1 MEQFLRAMIAEQ
13 ERRAQRTTEWTYDEA
28 EAERYMPV
36 LVNYLADV
44 FPEPLIRQTV
54 IHFMAALMS
63 GFHHGPKALV
73 LVDYDSHN
81 ISRFAYLMLL
91 FFSNQAKYDS
101 EYFNRSTEVDMN
113 DLDGKRLLIVS
124 NVRAERLNLRLLERF
139 LRPANGIWRSWWS
152 SASASFSTTLSEA
165 IELETK
171 LLLTCQPGDLP
182 KLRQLSDKTKR
193 ELIVVPMRRNES
205 YYCYGGDYDDD
216 QDRDTAERRPIPV
229 LLSHELPKWR
239 SALMRLFAEE
249 HRVGSGLNDFV
260 AASLPMELIRLSNEL
275 LNGR

>member
-1 MEQFLRAMIAEQ
+1 MMITEQD
-13 ERRAQRTTEWTYDEA
+13 RRAQRTTEWTYDESQA
-28 EAERYMPV
+28 EQYMPK

-44 FPEPLIRQTV
+44 FPEPLIRRTV

-101 EYFNRSTEVDMN
+101 EYFNRSTGADMN

-124 NVRAERLNLRLLERF
+124 NVRAERLNLQLLERF

-171 LLLTCQPGDLP
+171 LLLTCQPRDLA

-193 ELIVVPMRRNES
+193 ELIVVPMRRN
-205 YYCYGGDYDDD
+205 
-216 QDRDTAERRPIPV
+216 DRNIVQPIPV

-239 SALMRLFAEE
+239 SALMRLFVEE
-249 HRVGSGLNDFV
+249 HRVGSGLNEFV
-260 AASLPMELIRLSNEL
+260 AASLPTELIRLNNEL

>member
-1 MEQFLRAMIAEQ
+1 MEQFLRMMINEQ
-13 ERRAQRTTEWTYDEA
+13 ERRARLTTEWTYDEE
-28 EAERYMPV
+28 EAEHYMPK
-36 LVNYLADV
+36 LINYLANV
-44 FPEPLIRQTV
+44 FPEPSIRRTV
-54 IHFMAALMS
+54 VHFMAALMS

-101 EYFNRSTEVDMN
+101 EYFNRPTGADMN

-124 NVRAERLNLRLLERF
+124 NVRSEHMNLQLLERF

-171 LLLTCQPGDLP
+171 LLLTCQPKDLA

-193 ELIVVPMRRNES
+193 ELIVVPMRRRRN
-205 YYCYGGDYDDD
+205 YDNDD
-216 QDRDTAERRPIPV
+216 GVQPIPV

-239 SALMRLFAEE
+239 SALMRLFVEE
-249 HRVGSGLNDFV
+249 HRAGSGLNEFV
-260 AASLPMELIRLSNEL
+260 ASSLPTELIRLGNEL
-275 LNGR
+275 LNG

>member
-1 MEQFLRAMIAEQ
+1 MEQFLRSMIAEQ
-13 ERRAQRTTEWTYDEA
+13 ERRAQRTIEWTYDET
-28 EAERYMPV
+28 EAELYMPK
-36 LVNYLADV
+36 LIDYLTDV
-44 FPEPLIRQTV
+44 FPEPLIRRTV

-101 EYFNRSTEVDMN
+101 EYFNRSVDADMN

-124 NVRAERLNLRLLERF
+124 NVRTERMNLQLLERF

-171 LLLTCQPGDLP
+171 LLLTCQPRDLA
-182 KLRQLSDKTKR
+182 KLRLLNDKTKR
-193 ELIVVPMRRNES
+193 ELIVVPMRRS
-205 YYCYGGDYDDD
+205 DYDH
-216 QDRDTAERRPIPV
+216 DRDTAVRPVPV

-249 HRVGSGLNDFV
+249 HRVGSGLNEFV
-260 AASLPMELIRLSNEL
+260 AASLPTELIRLSNEL